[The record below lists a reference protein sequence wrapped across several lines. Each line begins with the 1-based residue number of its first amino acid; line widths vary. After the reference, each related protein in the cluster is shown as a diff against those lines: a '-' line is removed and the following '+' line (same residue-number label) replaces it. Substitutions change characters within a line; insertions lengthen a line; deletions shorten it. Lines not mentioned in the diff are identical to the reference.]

1 MVLNAPA
8 QGGDAVLWLTFPSSL
23 TAAVPETDWLQ
34 AEIVDVSGFR
44 RLKVH
49 VDPLE
54 ETTGRESAVVVRLQ
68 SSPVPIGVIKVIQA
82 GAVSGN

>member
-1 MVLNAPA
+1 M
-8 QGGDAVLWLTFPSSL
+8 
-23 TAAVPETDWLQ
+23 AADEDGVGCSVCRDVIATNGT
-34 AEIVDVSGFR
+34 EIADVDGFR
-44 RLKVH
+44 QLKVH
-49 VDPLE
+49 VDPTT